1 MIRIYLGGLPK
12 YECILR
18 AVRDTW
24 NFARHLATLAQG
36 SASEAHMDMDV
47 NLCRLPEERTGLA
60 KFLVPLAVLMR
71 HPCSVN
77 CTDIQ
82 SKKHIIFHNCR
93 SILLIVF
100 VVKTLYHETTVPG

>member
-36 SASEAHMDMDV
+36 SASEAHMNMDV
-47 NLCRLPEERTGLA
+47 NLCRLPDKTTYYKEILSA
-60 KFLVPLAVLMR
+60 LCR
-71 HPCSVN
+71 HYAASGV
-77 CTDIQ
+77 
-82 SKKHIIFHNCR
+82 
-93 SILLIVF
+93 
-100 VVKTLYHETTVPG
+100 